1 MPIIRTSSYFVSC
14 LLLSFSFSALAGGFL
29 EVREAYES
37 ASKDNQLKLGGGYNF
52 DNGAGVLYQTV
63 FNTGKNLEQL
73 KHTFDEL
80 EGWYPLWHITDQL
93 TFYPGGIINSTS
105 SGSTTSPYVQL
116 GYVYDHDLA
125 MAFKY
130 RYNHMNYQTAD
141 LEGEKDY
148 NDNHQLVMV
157 VNYKITDK
165 VSYEFEPDLYINT
178 GDYKRK
184 NGKDHSWELNHKFMW
199 KMTNTWRPFV
209 QLSWLDRDISNN
221 AERYRIRLGIRYY
234 F

>member
-1 MPIIRTSSYFVSC
+1 MHIIKTSKFFISF
-14 LLLSFSFSALAGGFL
+14 LLLNVSFSAFAGGFL

-37 ASKDNQLKLGGGYNF
+37 ASKDHQLKLGGGYNF
-52 DNGAGVLYQTV
+52 NNGAGVLYQTV

-80 EGWYPLWHITDQL
+80 EGWYPLWHITDKL

-105 SGSTTSPYVQL
+105 AGSTTSPYVQL
-116 GYVYDHDLA
+116 GYIYNSDLGL
-125 MAFKY
+125 AFKY
-130 RYNHMNYQTAD
+130 RYNHMNYQTND
-141 LEGEKDY
+141 LRNEMDY

-165 VSYEFEPDLYINT
+165 VSYEFEPDFYINT
-178 GDYKRK
+178 GNYKRK
-184 NGKDHSWELNHKFMW
+184 NGKDHSWELNHKFTW
-199 KMTNTWRPFV
+199 KMSPTWRPFV
-209 QLSWLDRDISNN
+209 QLSWLDRDNSNN